1 MKVCFVTTGATA
13 PFTGLIESVL
23 RPASIAALQEVG
35 ITHLLV
41 QHGTAKD
48 VFDANSTAARAQS
61 QHEHGKPA
69 LEIQG
74 IDFSPNGLKD
84 LFQLAQQSQGLV
96 ISHAGSGSILEALR
110 YQVPLIVVPNTQLLD
125 NHQEELAVAMERSN
139 YLIRGN
145 VADLASAIRKSED
158 FRIKMAKFPPS
169 TSGTHRETQ
178 SFGAIM
184 DNTLG
189 LLD

>member
-1 MKVCFVTTGATA
+1 MSIPPSLYVLRAKPLHPLLKLEHCLLGISLDIAAFNALTFVIARPVDHLNMTEGLHGWTGTGGSTMKVCFVTTGATA

-48 VFDANSTAARAQS
+48 VFDASSTAARAQS

-74 IDFSPNGLKD
+74 IDFNPNGLKD

-96 ISHAGSGSILEALR
+96 ISHAGLSSRLVYI
-110 YQVPLIVVPNTQLLD
+110 
-125 NHQEELAVAMERSN
+125 
-139 YLIRGN
+139 
-145 VADLASAIRKSED
+145 
-158 FRIKMAKFPPS
+158 
-169 TSGTHRETQ
+169 
-178 SFGAIM
+178 
-184 DNTLG
+184 
-189 LLD
+189 